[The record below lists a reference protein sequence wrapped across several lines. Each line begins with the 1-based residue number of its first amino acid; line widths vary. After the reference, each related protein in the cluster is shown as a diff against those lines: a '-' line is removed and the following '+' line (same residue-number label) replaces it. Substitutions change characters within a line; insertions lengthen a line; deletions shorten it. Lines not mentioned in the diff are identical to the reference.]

1 MKENGLLAVALMA
14 VMLISLCSLA
24 FATGPTQPPVDT
36 ETLYVGTI
44 GWGPRNADPAAAYD
58 TGSGELIFNSYETL
72 ISMGSPVRNE
82 FKDTPWAVHEQY
94 WEFEPKLATNVPTRV
109 KVAQTFVNTT
119 FFNLTDPK
127 GSELQTVPPTP
138 DVKFVVAG
146 WKNNNS
152 TDDVVGLLDVLYI
165 TKVDPDT
172 GEILEARTWE
182 VEGCTVAAGTV
193 TLNLKRFY
201 YDFNIR
207 TVGLDGQPIK
217 FFDNQGNW
225 VGNLSIDDV
234 EYSFERVL
242 VYDRPDTGVAWMPYL
257 YTVDAHTSAEF
268 DTGDPADVWLL
279 SHLIDD
285 AYEIISRD
293 PPVFRINLGIEFPDI
308 AFKQIIAQTWS
319 SIMDKE
325 YSIAQG
331 DWDGDLYK
339 NVDEN
344 PDYPDWWDWPH
355 WRETSYYDENWVYV
369 GTGPY
374 HVLTV
379 DAVNKI
385 VVLEWNPGYW
395 MGWPAPGRK
404 SFLKWIDIEYIDTWE
419 ARKEA
424 FIACQLDIAAVPRA
438 YMMDL
443 LDPTDPA
450 KMITLYPEI
459 VTIKNIY
466 PGLALDANH
475 YTFLLRDTTTY
486 AGNKRLP
493 DGIPL
498 NFFNYTDVRYA
509 FSYAFNRTGYIK
521 TAYFGEASL
530 RETPL
535 ISGLIPDYYSK
546 GPDPPYK
553 FNIDYSKVKY
563 HLKQARMNATG
574 GQEGEVKSVWEWGFR
589 FTATYNTGNEQ
600 RKIAL
605 NMLRDFFLNMSNDA
619 ERAGCPP
626 FIIEVQEVDWPT
638 YLTSSYRRLN
648 PLWAIGWLSDYTDA
662 DNWMGAYMHSYV
674 CFAPWQRYMDING
687 WTTPGPRTGLNKDQL
702 IELAIKVPDGPQRA
716 KLYADLDDIYLMD
729 CPSLPLAEPLGR
741 AWRKYWVKGWYYNG
755 LYPALYYYHLY
766 KENTCWCDVTGLQ
779 PGVPDGVTNMR
790 DIGYIAA
797 HFGAR
802 APDPTKTPI
811 YDPRWAP
818 GVYGCGGADVYG
830 DRKIDMRDVGLACSH
845 FLHTTKP

>member
-1 MKENGLLAVALMA
+1 MKKNLLLAIALMA
-14 VMLISLCSLA
+14 VMLVSSYSLA
-24 FATGPTQPPVDT
+24 FATGPAQPPVDT
-36 ETLYVGTI
+36 STLYVGTI

-72 ISMGSPVRNE
+72 IGMGTPISND
-82 FKDTPWAVHEQY
+82 FNDTPWAVYEQY
-94 WEFEPKLATNVPTRV
+94 WDFEGRLATNVPTKV
-109 KVAQTFVNTT
+109 KVTQDFVNQTSLN
-119 FFNLTDPK
+119 FTDPK
-127 GSELQTVPPTP
+127 GTELQTVPPTSG
-138 DVKFVVAG
+138 VKFVIAG
-146 WKNNNS
+146 WRDNNV
-152 TDDVVGLLDVLYI
+152 TDEALGMLDVLYI
-165 TKVDPDT
+165 TKVNSTSGD
-172 GEILEARTWE
+172 ILEARTWQ
-182 VEGCTVAAGTV
+182 VVGYDIVSGTV
-193 TLNLKRFY
+193 TLHLERFY

-217 FFDNQGNW
+217 FFNMSGAA
-225 VGNLSIDDV
+225 VGTLSIDDV
-234 EYSFERVL
+234 RYSLERVL

-257 YTVDAHTSAEF
+257 YAVDVHTSADF
-268 DTGDPADVWLL
+268 DTEDPADAVLL
-279 SHLIDD
+279 SYLINNT
-285 AYEIISRD
+285 YEIVSTD
-293 PPVFRINLGIEFPDI
+293 PPIFRINVGIDFPDI

-325 YSIAQG
+325 YSIAHG
-331 DWDGDLYK
+331 DWDGDLFAL
-339 NVDEN
+339 NVTSG
-344 PDYPDWWDWPH
+344 YPSWWEWPH
-355 WRETSYYDENWVYV
+355 WQETSYYDANWDYV

-385 VVLEWNPGYW
+385 VILERNPGYW

-404 SFLKWIDIEYIDTWE
+404 AYLERIDIEYIDTWDT
-419 ARKEA
+419 RKTA
-424 FIACQLDIAAVPRA
+424 FIAGQLDVCAVPRA
-438 YMMDL
+438 FMMDL

-450 KMITLYPEI
+450 HMITLYPTM

-466 PGLALDANH
+466 PGLTLDANH

-486 AGNKRLP
+486 AGTQSLP

-509 FSYAFNRTGYIK
+509 FSYAFNRTEYIR

-535 ISGLIPDYYSK
+535 ISGLVPDYYSK

-553 FNIDYSKVKY
+553 FYLNYTLVKQY
-563 HLKQARMNATG
+563 LKSARMNATG
-574 GQEGEVKSVWEWGFR
+574 GQEGTVKSVWEWGFK
-589 FTATYNTGNEQ
+589 FTATYNTGNDQ
-600 RKIAL
+600 RKLAL
-605 NMLRDFFLNMSNDA
+605 NMIRDFFLNMSNDA
-619 ERAGCPP
+619 ERSGYPP
-626 FIIEVQEVDWPT
+626 FTIEVQEVDWPT

-687 WTTPGPRTGLNKDQL
+687 WTTPGPRTGLDKDRL
-702 IELAIKVPDGPQRA
+702 IELAIKVPDGPDRA
-716 KLYADLDDIYLMD
+716 KLYADLDDIYLTD

-741 AWRKYWVKGWYYNG
+741 AWRQYWVKGWYYNG

-766 KENTCWCDVTGLQ
+766 KEDACWCDVTGLV
-779 PGVPDGVTNMR
+779 PGVPDGTTNMR

-802 APDPTKTPI
+802 APDTSKTPI

-818 GVYGCGGADVYG
+818 GAYGAGGADVYG
-830 DRKIDMRDVGLACSH
+830 DRKVDMRDVGLACAH
-845 FLHTTKP
+845 FLHKNKP